1 MKKHFK
7 LYKSGKNWLIAGIVT
22 LAAGLTF
29 SVTSANA
36 DTIADNNSQVDSNVQ
51 QTQVIKNSNDV
62 DSNSGQQAFSSAV
75 SNQNEVSTGSQTNS
89 ISIILNLMQ
98 LLLLQLTMQQ
108 MLTKKMAG

>member
-22 LAAGLTF
+22 LTAGLTF

-89 ISIILNLMQ
+89 ISTNTQ
-98 LLLLQLTMQQ
+98 SYATA
-108 MLTKKMAG
+108 TTTVNYAANANEKMAG